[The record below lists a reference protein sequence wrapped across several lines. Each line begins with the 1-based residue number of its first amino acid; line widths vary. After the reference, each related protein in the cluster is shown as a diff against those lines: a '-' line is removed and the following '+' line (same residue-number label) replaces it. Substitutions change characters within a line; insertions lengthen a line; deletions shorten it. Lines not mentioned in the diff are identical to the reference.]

1 MENNLKTFFFF
12 LLLPIDRYFQRKEV
26 ECEPSKVT
34 LQISSKGI
42 KLVADSLR
50 HFVPSHAV
58 TYVSQGAPPDDD
70 IVSVILLLYNPI
82 TKCPVHLHAYRC
94 DSVETADL
102 LSEQLQLLVDLPEN
116 QRKIRDLEQRLQ
128 SQGLY
133 PSAGQNQS
141 RMLIKSCD
149 TGLGGSSG
157 DLLAGHSDSSS
168 DDVASNDVCKST
180 QMDLQRPVPLQS
192 DPAISKTDQER
203 IARLYDSLAA
213 ELRDKLGG
221 AMSGKAAPLLLPP
234 KDYEMAHEPETSRP
248 AAKNSATNNRAGRS
262 AIRGNKQTD
271 NGSSSGLSSGI
282 GSDLDDPVA
291 ERSRNREWMRSVSCQ
306 QQPDN
311 RHQLQQ
317 ARQRYSYHDS
327 SSSNILL
334 HQHHHQHQQQ
344 QQEQQPARRRDP
356 VMRQM
361 SERRDTSTL
370 LNRRSMSDLRRQEES
385 AVMIRRR
392 EESCRDVRGSNAE
405 LSRNCRAEFQQFPLS
420 AEGNNRSRVKEA
432 LSKFEGRDHPH
443 EPVKAVNASSRSRSF
458 RDDQPSQGWSAGV
471 KYRRQQSAI
480 VDAYQELDQR
490 ERFPG
495 LDRETARQ
503 GVLEP
508 LHREQ
513 MAMQQQRHLLQR
525 HKSSEFVSMIKRG
538 PNESGS
544 VVVVEPTQKVGNR
557 HFRAV
562 RQPNWRSSL
571 LWSVPSFFWGGVSLV
586 FQYRRRKKEEEEE
599 EKKRQS

>member
-1 MENNLKTFFFF
+1 MFLSLTFCG
-12 LLLPIDRYFQRKEV
+12 LRRYFQRKEE

-102 LSEQLQLLVDLPEN
+102 LSELFQLLVDLPEN

-168 DDVASNDVCKST
+168 SDDVTSNDVCKSA
-180 QMDLQRPVPLQS
+180 MDLQRPVPLQS
-192 DPAISKTDQER
+192 DPAMSKTDQER

-234 KDYEMAHEPETSRP
+234 KDYETQQPESGGRP
-248 AAKNSATNNRAGRS
+248 MPKNSAVQSNNNRAGR
-262 AIRGNKQTD
+262 AVVRGNKQTD

-291 ERSRNREWMRSVSCQ
+291 ERSRNREWMRSTAVNSQ
-306 QQPDN
+306 QQQPQQPDN
-311 RHQLQQ
+311 RQQQQLQQ

-327 SSSNILL
+327 NNSNNNNIM
-334 HQHHHQHQQQ
+334 HQQQQHQYQQQQQQQ
-344 QQEQQPARRRDP
+344 QQEVRRREP

-361 SERRDTSTL
+361 SERRDTATL

-385 AVMIRRR
+385 GVMIRRR
-392 EESCRDVRGSNAE
+392 EESCRDIRASNAE
-405 LSRNCRAEFQQFPLS
+405 LNRSRADFQQLLL
-420 AEGNNRSRVKEA
+420 ADGNRSRVKEA
-432 LSKFEGRDHPH
+432 LSKFESRDHQQH
-443 EPVKAVNASSRSRSF
+443 EHVKAVHASSRSRSF
-458 RDDQPSQGWSAGV
+458 RDDQPSQGWNAGF
-471 KYRRQQSAI
+471 KYRRQPSAL
-480 VDAYQELDQR
+480 VDGYQELDQR

-495 LDRETARQ
+495 RNENFII
-503 GVLEP
+503 E
-508 LHREQ
+508 LHP
-513 MAMQQQRHLLQR
+513 
-525 HKSSEFVSMIKRG
+525 I
-538 PNESGS
+538 
-544 VVVVEPTQKVGNR
+544 
-557 HFRAV
+557 
-562 RQPNWRSSL
+562 
-571 LWSVPSFFWGGVSLV
+571 
-586 FQYRRRKKEEEEE
+586 
-599 EKKRQS
+599 

>member
-1 MENNLKTFFFF
+1 MDSINHFPCP
-12 LLLPIDRYFQRKEV
+12 LLFIDRYFQRKEE

-42 KLVADSLR
+42 KLVAESLR

-70 IVSVILLLYNPI
+70 IVSAILLLYNPI

-102 LSEQLQLLVDLPEN
+102 LTEQLQLLVDLPEN

-133 PSAGQNQS
+133 PNAAGHGPS
-141 RMLIKSCD
+141 RMLLKSCD

-157 DLLAGHSDSSS
+157 DLLAGQSDSSS
-168 DDVASNDVCKST
+168 DDVSNELSKSS
-180 QMDLQRPVPLQS
+180 MDLQRPTVPLHG
-192 DPAISKTDQER
+192 DPVVSKSDQER

-221 AMSGKAAPLLLPP
+221 AMSGKGAPILLPP
-234 KDYEMAHEPETSRP
+234 KDYETQEEGP
-248 AAKNSATNNRAGRS
+248 ATTTTAGQRLVNRNHTVANMGVSTNNRAGRPVV
-262 AIRGNKQTD
+262 RGAKQTD

-291 ERSRNREWMRSVSCQ
+291 ERSRNREWMRSMSCQ
-306 QQPDN
+306 QADN
-311 RHQLQQ
+311 RGQLYQ
-317 ARQRYSYHDS
+317 ARQRYSYYDS
-327 SSSNILL
+327 STSNNILPSN
-334 HQHHHQHQQQ
+334 HHQQPQQQ
-344 QQEQQPARRRDP
+344 QMQPEINRRRDP

-361 SERRDTSTL
+361 SDRRDATSTL
-370 LNRRSMSDLRRQEES
+370 LNRRSMSDLRRQEETTS
-385 AVMIRRR
+385 SQIQLMRRR
-392 EESCRDVRGSNAE
+392 EDSYRDIRASNTE
-405 LSRNCRAEFQQFPLS
+405 LSNRNRANNDFHHNHHQQQQQAAVF
-420 AEGNNRSRVKEA
+420 GDGHHRSRVKEA
-432 LSKFEGRDHPH
+432 LSKFESRDPAAAASYNSN
-443 EPVKAVNASSRSRSF
+443 ELVKGLVNSRSRSF
-458 RDDQPSQGWSAGV
+458 RDEQPSQGWNANM
-471 KYRRQQSAI
+471 KYRRQQSA
-480 VDAYQELDQR
+480 VADAYQELDQR

-495 LDRETARQ
+495 LDRDTAR
-503 GVLEP
+503 VLEP
-508 LHREQ
+508 LHGTMMMPHHQ
-513 MAMQQQRHLLQR
+513 QQHHQQQQRHLQR
-525 HKSSEFVSMIKRG
+525 HKSSEFVSLIKRG

-562 RQPNWRSSL
+562 RQPN
-571 LWSVPSFFWGGVSLV
+571 
-586 FQYRRRKKEEEEE
+586 
-599 EKKRQS
+599 

>member
-1 MENNLKTFFFF
+1 MSFYF
-12 LLLPIDRYFQRKEV
+12 LLSINRYFQRKEE

-102 LSEQLQLLVDLPEN
+102 LSEQFQLLVDLPEN

-157 DLLAGHSDSSS
+157 DLIAGHSDSSSS

-180 QMDLQRPVPLQS
+180 MDLQQQRHVPLQS

-234 KDYEMAHEPETSRP
+234 KDYETQQPESGRP
-248 AAKNSATNNRAGRS
+248 MAKNAAVQSNNNNRAGR
-262 AIRGNKQTD
+262 AVVRGNKQTD
-271 NGSSSGLSSGI
+271 NGSSSGLSSGL
-282 GSDLDDPVA
+282 GSDLDEPVA
-291 ERSRNREWMRSVSCQ
+291 ERSRNREWMRSTAVGSQQQQQQ

-311 RHQLQQ
+311 RQQQQLQQ

-327 SSSNILL
+327 NSSSNNNII
-334 HQHHHQHQQQ
+334 HQQQ
-344 QQEQQPARRRDP
+344 QHQHQYQQQQQQPQEVRRREP

-361 SERRDTSTL
+361 SERRDTATL
-370 LNRRSMSDLRRQEES
+370 LNRRSMSDLRRQVEESS
-385 AVMIRRR
+385 AVMIRPRR
-392 EESCRDVRGSNAE
+392 EESCRDIRASNVE
-405 LSRNCRAEFQQFPLS
+405 LNRSRADFQQLLL
-420 AEGNNRSRVKEA
+420 ADGNRSRVKEA
-432 LSKFEGRDHPH
+432 LSKFESRDHQQQH
-443 EPVKAVNASSRSRSF
+443 EHVKAVHASSRSRSF
-458 RDDQPSQGWSAGV
+458 RDDQPSQGWNAGF
-471 KYRRQQSAI
+471 KYRRQPSAL
-480 VDAYQELDQR
+480 VDGYQELDQR

-495 LDRETARQ
+495 MT
-503 GVLEP
+503 
-508 LHREQ
+508 
-513 MAMQQQRHLLQR
+513 
-525 HKSSEFVSMIKRG
+525 I
-538 PNESGS
+538 
-544 VVVVEPTQKVGNR
+544 
-557 HFRAV
+557 
-562 RQPNWRSSL
+562 NWIE
-571 LWSVPSFFWGGVSLV
+571 WN
-586 FQYRRRKKEEEEE
+586 
-599 EKKRQS
+599 

>member
-1 MENNLKTFFFF
+1 MRCVHLSSPLRGIGSFSVMSDMKRLFYVWF
-12 LLLPIDRYFQRKEV
+12 LGAKECRGLRGDEFVRPIVRYFQRKEE

-102 LSEQLQLLVDLPEN
+102 LSEQFQLLVDLPEN

-133 PSAGQNQS
+133 PSAGQSQS

-157 DLLAGHSDSSS
+157 DLLTGHSDSSS
-168 DDVASNDVCKST
+168 DDVATNDVCKST
-180 QMDLQRPVPLQS
+180 MDCQRPLPLQS
-192 DPAISKTDQER
+192 DVGVSKSDQER

-234 KDYEMAHEPETSRP
+234 KDYEMQEPETGRSM
-248 AAKNSATNNRAGRS
+248 AKNAAVQSNNNRAGRP

-291 ERSRNREWMRSVSCQ
+291 DRSRNREWMRSAVNSQ

-311 RHQLQQ
+311 RQQQQQLQQ

-327 SSSNILL
+327 SSSNNNIV
-334 HQHHHQHQQQ
+334 HQQQHQYQQQQ
-344 QQEQQPARRRDP
+344 QQEVRRREP

-392 EESCRDVRGSNAE
+392 EESCRDIRASNAE
-405 LSRNCRAEFQQFPLS
+405 LNRSRADFQQLLL
-420 AEGNNRSRVKEA
+420 ADGNRSRVKEA
-432 LSKFEGRDHPH
+432 LSKFESRDHQQNEH
-443 EPVKAVNASSRSRSF
+443 VKAVHASSRSRSF
-458 RDDQPSQGWSAGV
+458 RDDQPSQGWNAGF
-471 KYRRQQSAI
+471 KYRRQPSAV
-480 VDAYQELDQR
+480 VDGYQELDQR

-495 LDRETARQ
+495 LDRETAR
-503 GVLEP
+503 VLEP
-508 LHREQ
+508 LHGQ
-513 MAMQQQRHLLQR
+513 MSHQQQQQQQRHLQR

-538 PNESGS
+538 PNDSGS

-562 RQPNWRSSL
+562 RQPN
-571 LWSVPSFFWGGVSLV
+571 
-586 FQYRRRKKEEEEE
+586 
-599 EKKRQS
+599 

>member
-1 MENNLKTFFFF
+1 MSDMKRLFYVWF
-12 LLLPIDRYFQRKEV
+12 LGAKECRGLRGDEFVRPIVRYFQRKEE

-34 LQISSKGI
+34 LQISAKGI

-102 LSEQLQLLVDLPEN
+102 LSEQFQLLVDLPEN

-133 PSAGQNQS
+133 PSASQNQS

-168 DDVASNDVCKST
+168 DDVASNDVCKSAA
-180 QMDLQRPVPLQS
+180 DLQRPVPLQS
-192 DPAISKTDQER
+192 DPAISKNDQER

-234 KDYEMAHEPETSRP
+234 KDYETQQPELGRPLAKNP
-248 AAKNSATNNRAGRS
+248 AAQSNNNRAGR
-262 AIRGNKQTD
+262 AVVRGNKQTD

-291 ERSRNREWMRSVSCQ
+291 ERSRNREWMRST
-306 QQPDN
+306 
-311 RHQLQQ
+311 
-317 ARQRYSYHDS
+317 A
-327 SSSNILL
+327 
-334 HQHHHQHQQQ
+334 
-344 QQEQQPARRRDP
+344 
-356 VMRQM
+356 
-361 SERRDTSTL
+361 
-370 LNRRSMSDLRRQEES
+370 EES

-392 EESCRDVRGSNAE
+392 EESCRDIRASNAE
-405 LSRNCRAEFQQFPLS
+405 LNRSRADFQQLLL
-420 AEGNNRSRVKEA
+420 ADGNRSRVKEA
-432 LSKFEGRDHPH
+432 LSKFESRDHQQH
-443 EPVKAVNASSRSRSF
+443 EHVKAVHASSRSRSF
-458 RDDQPSQGWSAGV
+458 RDDQPSQGWNAGF
-471 KYRRQQSAI
+471 KYRRQPSAL
-480 VDAYQELDQR
+480 VDGYQELDQR

-495 LDRETARQ
+495 LDRETAR
-503 GVLEP
+503 VLEP
-508 LHREQ
+508 LHGPMGGMSHHQ
-513 MAMQQQRHLLQR
+513 QQQQQRHLQR

-538 PNESGS
+538 GPNESGT

-562 RQPNWRSSL
+562 RQPN
-571 LWSVPSFFWGGVSLV
+571 
-586 FQYRRRKKEEEEE
+586 
-599 EKKRQS
+599 

>member
-1 MENNLKTFFFF
+1 M
-12 LLLPIDRYFQRKEV
+12 
-26 ECEPSKVT
+26 T

-50 HFVPSHAV
+50 HVVPSHAI
-58 TYVSQGAPPDDD
+58 TYVRQSAPPNND

-82 TKCPVHLHAYRC
+82 TKCPVHLHSYRC
-94 DSVETADL
+94 DSAETADL
-102 LSEQLQLLVDLPEN
+102 LSEQLQLLVDMPEN
-116 QRKIRDLEQRLQ
+116 QRKIRDLEQQLQ

-141 RMLIKSCD
+141 RMRIKSCD
-149 TGLGGSSG
+149 TELGGSSG

-180 QMDLQRPVPLQS
+180 MDLQRPVPLQS

-213 ELRDKLGG
+213 ELRDKLSG

-234 KDYEMAHEPETSRP
+234 KDYEMAYEPETSRP
-248 AAKNSATNNRAGRS
+248 AAKNPAINNRAGRS
-262 AIRGNKQTD
+262 AIRSNKQTD
-271 NGSSSGLSSGI
+271 NGSSSSGLSSGI

-306 QQPDN
+306 EQPDN
-311 RHQLQQ
+311 RHQLQH
-317 ARQRYSYHDS
+317 ARQRNSYHDS

-334 HQHHHQHQQQ
+334 HQHHHHQ

-361 SERRDTSTL
+361 SEGQGTSTL
-370 LNRRSMSDLRRQEES
+370 LNRRSMLDLRRQVES
-385 AVMIRRR
+385 AVIIRRR
-392 EESCRDVRGSNAE
+392 EENCRDVRGGNVE
-405 LSRNCRAEFQQFPLS
+405 RSRRTEFQQLPLL

-458 RDDQPSQGWSAGV
+458 RDDQPSQGWSVGV
-471 KYRRQQSAI
+471 KYIRQQSAI
-480 VDAYQELDQR
+480 VNPYQELDQR

-508 LHREQ
+508 FHPKQ
-513 MAMQQQRHLLQR
+513 MVMQHQKQHQQRLSLQR
-525 HKSSEFVSMIKRG
+525 HKSEFVSMIKRG
-538 PNESGS
+538 PNESG
-544 VVVVEPTQKVGNR
+544 
-557 HFRAV
+557 
-562 RQPNWRSSL
+562 
-571 LWSVPSFFWGGVSLV
+571 
-586 FQYRRRKKEEEEE
+586 
-599 EKKRQS
+599 

>member
-1 MENNLKTFFFF
+1 MENNLTIFGRFC
-12 LLLPIDRYFQRKEV
+12 LLPINRYFQRKEV

-133 PSAGQNQS
+133 PSAGQSQS

-168 DDVASNDVCKST
+168 DDVASNDVGKST
-180 QMDLQRPVPLQS
+180 TMDLQRPVPLQS
-192 DPAISKTDQER
+192 DTAISKTDQER

-234 KDYEMAHEPETSRP
+234 KDYEEQPESSRP
-248 AAKNSATNNRAGRS
+248 SANKNAASNNQRAGRS
-262 AIRGNKQTD
+262 AVRGNKQTD

-306 QQPDN
+306 QPDS

-327 SSSNILL
+327 SGSNNNILL
-334 HQHHHQHQQQ
+334 HQHQHQQQ
-344 QQEQQPARRRDP
+344 QQQHQEVVQRRRDP

-405 LSRNCRAEFQQFPLS
+405 LSRSRAEFQQHPLL
-420 AEGNNRSRVKEA
+420 ADGNNQRSRVKEA
-432 LSKFEGRDHPH
+432 LSKFEGRDHQH
-443 EPVKAVNASSRSRSF
+443 EPVVKAVNASSRSRSF
-458 RDDQPSQGWSAGV
+458 RDDQPSQGWNAGV
-471 KYRRQQSAI
+471 KYRRQQSTIA
-480 VDAYQELDQR
+480 DAYQELDQR

-508 LHREQ
+508 HHREQ
-513 MAMQQQRHLLQR
+513 MAMQHHHHQRHLQR

-562 RQPNWRSSL
+562 RQPN
-571 LWSVPSFFWGGVSLV
+571 
-586 FQYRRRKKEEEEE
+586 
-599 EKKRQS
+599 